1 MSRNYMI
8 IKSILKKS
16 NSKSYPKKKLRFSEK
31 NYIKIIPNKEDIK
44 KEEKECNKMEDVRA
58 LLHQNKTESYAMKK
72 AKLKKRRKRTK
83 KNYIP
88 N

>member
-1 MSRNYMI
+1 MA

-44 KEEKECNKMEDVRA
+44 KEEKECNKMEDVRV
-58 LLHQNKTESYAMKK
+58 LLHKNNTEMKK
-72 AKLKKRRKRTK
+72 AKLKIRKRTK

>member
-1 MSRNYMI
+1 MSRNYMA

-58 LLHQNKTESYAMKK
+58 LLHKNNTEMKK
-72 AKLKKRRKRTK
+72 AKLKKIRKRTK

>member
-1 MSRNYMI
+1 MI

-16 NSKSYPKKKLRFSEK
+16 NSKSYSKKKLRFSEK

-44 KEEKECNKMEDVRA
+44 KEEKECNKMEDVQA
-58 LLHQNKTESYAMKK
+58 LLHQNKIEMKK